1 MPKSKKQLFIERRQA
16 VRSRRILSIQF
27 RLIKSKTKR
36 RQDTEWHIST
46 THDMSATGLSF
57 ISDVAYQMGDILE
70 LNMVLSGVIDI
81 YKGFGKVVRLEE
93 KTPGLVYL
101 IAVKFNEKEP

>member
-1 MPKSKKQLFIERRQA
+1 MTKSKKNFIERRQA

-27 RLIKSKTKR
+27 RLFKSKSKR
-36 RQDTEWHIST
+36 RQDTAWHIST

-57 ISDVAYQMGDILE
+57 ISDVAYQIGDILE

-93 KTPGLVYL
+93 KNPGSIYF
-101 IAVKFNEKEP
+101 IAVKLSENEP